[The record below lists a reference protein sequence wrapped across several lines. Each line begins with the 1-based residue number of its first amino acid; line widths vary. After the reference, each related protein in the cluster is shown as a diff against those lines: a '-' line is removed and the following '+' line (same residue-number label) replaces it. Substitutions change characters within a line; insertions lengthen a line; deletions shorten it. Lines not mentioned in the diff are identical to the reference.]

1 VNKNR
6 HTWIQNH
13 LKQHSDLHFEFLQ
26 NAKGSPKQAWNYAVK
41 VETRVEGPW
50 IFGEPLDDEKG
61 NKSANFVK
69 AIKSGATDQELTDSY
84 PGLMVCHSNAADKIR
99 SIYNIPIP
107 EPERTTKL
115 EVLLFYGPPG
125 TGKSEFARSQA
136 KLGGYLPYVLPIGK
150 DFWLTPAMCGKKYVI
165 IEDFKS
171 NLSLKDLL
179 NLLDKYP
186 IEVPIKGG
194 FTWWLPDIIVI
205 TTNKS
210 PWDWYDYNERDF
222 ERQALFRRITGTYKF
237 LKNDAM
243 LPTPTEIDIEDQTN
257 FPMRQLTIVDPRKRN
272 IYFNDRDFMGY
283 TDKTIQGHRDM
294 QY

>member
-1 VNKNR
+1 
-6 HTWIQNH
+6 
-13 LKQHSDLHFEFLQ
+13 LKKHSDLHFEFLQ

-41 VETRVEGPW
+41 EDTRVEGPW
-50 IFGEPLDDEKG
+50 ILGEPLDDEKG

-99 SIYNIPIP
+99 AIYNIPIA

-136 KLGGYLPYVLPIGK
+136 KLGKYLPYVLPIGK

-186 IEVPIKGG
+186 IEVPIKG
-194 FTWWLPDIIVI
+194 TC
-205 TTNKS
+205 
-210 PWDWYDYNERDF
+210 
-222 ERQALFRRITGTYKF
+222 
-237 LKNDAM
+237 
-243 LPTPTEIDIEDQTN
+243 
-257 FPMRQLTIVDPRKRN
+257 
-272 IYFNDRDFMGY
+272 
-283 TDKTIQGHRDM
+283 
-294 QY
+294 